1 MKLGTQ
7 VMFYP
12 EVFLTSHQKSFTAMV
27 ILTRMGEASP
37 FLGVLQHP

>member
-12 EVFLTSHQKSFTAMV
+12 EVFLTSRQKIFTAMV
-27 ILTRMGEASP
+27 IVLTRRLLRIIILSE
-37 FLGVLQHP
+37 LR